1 MTIPAWASAIDVRDV
16 TFRYIP
22 GDAPALDGV
31 TATIAAG
38 SITAILGPNGS
49 GKSTLMHVLLGLLQ
63 PESGTVLVAGREQSG
78 YSRRELSQTMGLV
91 PQDEHVTFELSVF
104 EYALLGRAPYLGL
117 LSLPQAADRLVAQA
131 ALESVGIASLA
142 HRPVTSLSGGE
153 KQLATVARALA
164 QNPDVLLLDEP
175 TSHLDLA
182 NARRV
187 LGVLRSLCRAGRTIL
202 WTTHDP
208 NAATAIASD
217 VLLMRAGRV
226 VAHGP
231 VAEVMT
237 GTLLG
242 ETYGVPVRVVDIE
255 GRKVILNP

>member
-1 MTIPAWASAIDVRDV
+1 MTPPAIDIRHV
-16 TFRYIP
+16 TFRYAVA
-22 GDAPALDGV
+22 GTPALDAV
-31 TATIAAG
+31 TAAIPAG

-63 PESGTVLVAGREQSG
+63 PESGAVHVSGRAQHG
-78 YSRRELSQTMGLV
+78 FSRRELSQIMGLV

-104 EYALLGRAPYLGL
+104 EYALLGRAPYLNL
-117 LSLPQAADRLVAQA
+117 LSLPREEDRAVARA
-131 ALESVGIASLA
+131 ALQSVGIASLA

-153 KQLATVARALA
+153 KQLATVARALTQA
-164 QNPDVLLLDEP
+164 PEVLLLDEP

-187 LGVLRSLCRAGRTIL
+187 LGVMRSLRGEGRTIL

-217 VLLMRAGRV
+217 VLLMRNGRV

-237 GTLLG
+237 STLLSA
-242 ETYGVPVRVVDIE
+242 TYDVPVQVVDVD
-255 GRKVILNP
+255 GRKMVMVHE

>member
-1 MTIPAWASAIDVRDV
+1 MTPPAILLRQL
-16 TFRYIP
+16 TFRYAP
-22 GDAPALDGV
+22 EGAPALDGV
-31 TATIAAG
+31 SAAVASG

-63 PESGTVLVAGREQSG
+63 PEAGGVELVGRAQQG
-78 YSRRELSQTMGLV
+78 FTRRELSQTMGLA

-117 LSLPQAADRLVAQA
+117 LSLPREEDRQIARA
-131 ALESVGIASLA
+131 ALESVGIEALA

-153 KQLATVARALA
+153 KQLATVARALTQA
-164 QNPDVLLLDEP
+164 PEVMLLDEP

-187 LGVLRSLCRAGRTIL
+187 LSVLRSLCSEGRTIL

-208 NAATAIASD
+208 NAATAIATD

-231 VAEVMT
+231 VGQVMT
-237 GTLLG
+237 GPLLT
-242 ETYGVPVRVVDIE
+242 ETYDVPVRVVDVE
-255 GRKVILNP
+255 GRKVVLAHE

>member
-1 MTIPAWASAIDVRDV
+1 MTPPAIDIRQV
-16 TFRYIP
+16 TFRYS
-22 GDAPALDGV
+22 PAGAAALNAV
-31 TATIAAG
+31 TAAIESG

-49 GKSTLMHVLLGLLQ
+49 GKSTLMHVLLGLLE
-63 PESGTVLVAGREQSG
+63 PESGAVHVAGRAQHG

-104 EYALLGRAPYLGL
+104 EYALLGRAPYLNL
-117 LSLPQAADRLVAQA
+117 LSLPREEDRRVALG
-131 ALESVGIASLA
+131 ALESVGIAALA

-153 KQLATVARALA
+153 KQLATVARALTQA
-164 QNPDVLLLDEP
+164 PEVMLLDEP

-187 LGVLRSLCRAGRTIL
+187 LGVMRSLRGEGRTIL

-217 VLLMRAGRV
+217 VLLMRNGRV

-237 GTLLG
+237 STLLSA
-242 ETYGVPVRVVDIE
+242 TYDVPVQVVDVE
-255 GRKVILNP
+255 GRKMVMVHE

>member
-1 MTIPAWASAIDVRDV
+1 MKPPAIDIRHV
-16 TFRYIP
+16 TFRYAAA
-22 GDAPALDGV
+22 GGPALDGV
-31 TATIAAG
+31 TASIATG

-63 PESGTVLVAGREQSG
+63 PQSGGVLVGGRAQSG

-117 LSLPQAADRLVAQA
+117 LALPQAEDRVITQA

-153 KQLATVARALA
+153 KQLATVARALTQA
-164 QNPDVLLLDEP
+164 PDVLLLDEP

-187 LGVLRSLCRAGRTIL
+187 LGVMRSLRGEGRTIL

-217 VLLMRAGRV
+217 ILLMRSGRV
-226 VAHGP
+226 IAHGP
-231 VAEVMT
+231 VADVMT
-237 GTLLG
+237 GPLLTA
-242 ETYGVPVRVVDIE
+242 TYDVPVQVIDVE
-255 GRKVILNP
+255 GRKVVMVHE